1 MSDDDDFET
10 ELADAFETE
19 FDADSETAATAADN
33 AAAFRDDF
41 DEELT
46 AEDVLDRVESHS
58 GDFEHRFDYAI
69 GDLADANDDCTDSRE
84 YRIAGYDAM
93 AADPN
98 QGF

>member
-1 MSDDDDFET
+1 MSDDDFET

-19 FDADSETAATAADN
+19 FDADAETAATAAEN
-33 AAAFRDDF
+33 AAAFREDF
-41 DEELT
+41 DEDLSV
-46 AEDVLDRVESHS
+46 ADVTERVESHS
-58 GDFEHRFDYAI
+58 GDFEHRFDYAV
-69 GDLADANDDCTDSRE
+69 GDLASDNDDCTDSRE